1 MELIL
6 LYAFISLAC
15 FLFPTTFAGCLP
27 RPIPGRQLLGHATFI
42 TLLGT
47 TQRLRNNQIFL
58 RRVLKGTTASKIA
71 IRKMIKNFVQSM
83 ILLR

>member
-6 LYAFISLAC
+6 LYAFISLAG
-15 FLFPTTFAGCLP
+15 FLFPTTFVGCLP

-47 TQRLRNNQIFL
+47 TQP
-58 RRVLKGTTASKIA
+58 SDY
-71 IRKMIKNFVQSM
+71 
-83 ILLR
+83 